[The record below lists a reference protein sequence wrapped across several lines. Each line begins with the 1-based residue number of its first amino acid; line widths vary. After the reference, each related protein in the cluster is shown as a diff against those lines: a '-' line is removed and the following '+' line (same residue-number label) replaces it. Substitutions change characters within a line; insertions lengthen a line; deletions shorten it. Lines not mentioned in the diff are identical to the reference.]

1 MDYILFDLDGTLT
14 DSQAGI
20 FGGLTYAF
28 ESGNKP
34 IPEIETLRRFIG
46 PPLREGLAT
55 FGGFAEDELDEA
67 MEKFREYYHERGFSE
82 NIPYKGIEELLS
94 SLKAAGK
101 KLIVATSKPEIM
113 AKRILE
119 HFHLSQYF
127 QDICGSTYDESRSEK
142 QDVIQYAL
150 DQNNI
155 TDYDKVVM
163 IGDRKHDVLG
173 AKGVGIASIGILY
186 GFGDREELEQA
197 GADAI
202 VADVSGLFDV
212 IMNW

>member
-20 FGGLTYAF
+20 FGGLAYAL
-28 ESGNKP
+28 EHGNKP
-34 IPEIETLRRFIG
+34 IPEIDTLRKFIG
-46 PPLREGLAT
+46 PPLREGLST
-55 FGGFAEDELDEA
+55 FGGFAEEEIETA
-67 MEKFREYYHERGFSE
+67 MDRYRDYYKEKGYIE
-82 NIPYKGIEELLS
+82 NEPYEGVEKLLS
-94 SLKAAGK
+94 DLKKAGK

-113 AKRILE
+113 AKKILD
-119 HFHLSQYF
+119 HFQLSQYF
-127 QDICGSTYDESRSEK
+127 QDVCGATYDEIRSAK

-150 DQNNI
+150 DQNKI
-155 TDYDKVVM
+155 TDYSKVIM
-163 IGDRKHDVLG
+163 IGDRKHDIMG

-197 GADAI
+197 GADAV
-202 VADVSGLFDV
+202 VAEVSELYDV